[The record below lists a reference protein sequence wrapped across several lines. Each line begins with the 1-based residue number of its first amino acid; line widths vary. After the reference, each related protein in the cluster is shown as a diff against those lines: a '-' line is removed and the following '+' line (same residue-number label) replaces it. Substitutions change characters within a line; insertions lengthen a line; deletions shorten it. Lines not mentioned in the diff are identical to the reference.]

1 MITQLDPKTALVLID
16 LQKGITGMEVAHPS
30 EDIIAKSAELIAA
43 FRSKNLPIVI
53 VNVNPLGAKWTQS
66 RVEQSTAPKGEE
78 AIAAARTA
86 MEQIGFFD
94 IVPALPTDDND
105 IFITKTSWS
114 AFYNTTLD
122 EQLQA
127 LNITGIVLAGIA
139 TSVGVEGTARD
150 ASRIGY
156 NITFA
161 SDAMTDLH
169 LSAHEHTLKY
179 IFPRVGEVDSTAA
192 IIKKLSELTVVNDIH

>member
-1 MITQLDPKTALVLID
+1 MVTQLDPGTALVIID
-16 LQKGITGMEVAHPS
+16 LQKGIAGMELAHPS
-30 EDIIAKSAELIAA
+30 ANIIAKSAELIAA
-43 FRSKNLPIVI
+43 FRSKNLPIII
-53 VNVNPLGAKWTQS
+53 VNVNPLGAKWTQA
-66 RVEQSTAPKGEE
+66 RVEQPTAPKGAL
-78 AIAAARTA
+78 AIAEAGKA
-86 MEQIGFFD
+86 MEQSGFFD
-94 IVPALPTDDND
+94 IVPALPTDSND

-161 SDAMTDLH
+161 ADAMTDLH
-169 LSAHEHTLKY
+169 LSAHENSLKY
-179 IFPRVGEVDSTAA
+179 IFPRIGEVDATAA
-192 IIKKLSELTVVNDIH
+192 IIEKISEHLFDIH